1 MRAFGT
7 RTTRIERDVLSSTL
21 SPRDL
26 AKAVAVS
33 ESSIKRWADE
43 GHIHVSRTQ
52 GGHRRITTAEAIRF
66 IRTSG
71 MVLQQP
77 ELLGLGDLKAVEFA
91 TPSPQEAGSVF
102 LEFLLGDRA
111 QEARGLLIALYIAG
125 ADVHEIIDGPVQE
138 AIDRL
143 GEHWRDDDTRLDEE
157 HRATEIC
164 AQALTQLRF
173 LLPEDARAPYALGG
187 ALPGDRAALPS
198 LAAAV
203 ALRAAGFR
211 VVNLGPDVSLPAL
224 AQAGKALDAAVAWLS
239 ASRVTDEEALRAG
252 IGGLHESL
260 TTRGTRLFLL
270 GTEAKRIPLPP
281 QARAELCD
289 CVGDLVAR
297 ARLSLGSPTDG
308 TPAPRRS

>member
-1 MRAFGT
+1 
-7 RTTRIERDVLSSTL
+7 
-21 SPRDL
+21 
-26 AKAVAVS
+26 VAVS

-71 MVLQQP
+71 MVLQEP
-77 ELLGLGDLKAVEFA
+77 ELLGLGDLAAVEFA
-91 TPSPQEAGSVF
+91 TPSPPEAGSVF
-102 LEFLLGDRA
+102 LEFLLADRA
-111 QEARGLLIALYIAG
+111 REARGLLIALYIAG

-173 LLPEDARAPYALGG
+173 LLPEDAGAPYALGG
-187 ALPGDRAALPS
+187 AVPGDRSALGS

-211 VVNLGPDVSLPAL
+211 VVNLGPDASLPAF
-224 AQAGKALDAAVAWLS
+224 AQAGKALDASVAWLS
-239 ASRVTDEEALRAG
+239 ANRVIDEESLRAG

-260 TTRGTRLFLL
+260 TARGTRLLL
-270 GTEAKRIPLPP
+270 IGPEAKRVPLPP
-281 QARAELCD
+281 QASVEICSS
-289 CVGDLVAR
+289 VGDLVGHAR
-297 ARLSLGSPTDG
+297 IALGPAYRDTPTGGTRLPS
-308 TPAPRRS
+308 